1 MSYSDIGN
9 QLPEGF
15 AMAMAMALAQ
25 DPTALDAFGR
35 LPGQEKSHYV
45 ERAHQASSKAEMQAL
60 ISELGNSHTF

>member
-1 MSYSDIGN
+1 MDPIR

-15 AMAMAMALAQ
+15 AMALAQ

-45 ERAHQASSKAEMQAL
+45 DRALQANSKAEMRSLVA
-60 ISELGNSHTF
+60 ELGKGYTL